1 MQLVT
6 RIFNWSI
13 GKFKKQE
20 AFIIMSEIQ
29 EEKIDLRDYIN
40 VLLKR
45 KSIIILIFLIAIITA
60 AMVNYFAISPSPIY
74 QSSIVFGVAQIDGRA
89 VINITESLE
98 IMKSSVLLDEVI
110 NRMDLEINA
119 GQLKSQI
126 EVKNLKGTNFI
137 EVSVVD
143 NSPEK
148 AKNLAENI
156 TEVFIKQNQGK
167 YREKV
172 KLVEDRLKTLEEQI
186 TEFEKNIEEIE
197 KVKKKIAAT
206 KELSEG
212 ERQFQTSLL
221 LNSSVTERE
230 LYNTLTDQ
238 ANSLKA
244 SLKDCEDFKIINY
257 AQLPAAPIKPNKKLN
272 ILIAGVLGLFV
283 GIFVAFFLEFWQKGK
298 S

>member
-1 MQLVT
+1 
-6 RIFNWSI
+6 
-13 GKFKKQE
+13 
-20 AFIIMSEIQ
+20 
-29 EEKIDLRDYIN
+29 
-40 VLLKR
+40 
-45 KSIIILIFLIAIITA
+45 
-60 AMVNYFAISPSPIY
+60 
-74 QSSIVFGVAQIDGRA
+74 
-89 VINITESLE
+89 
-98 IMKSSVLLDEVI
+98 
-110 NRMDLEINA
+110 MDLEINA

-257 AQLPAAPIKPNKKLN
+257 AQLPAALIKPNKKLN